1 MNLKREIK
9 KIIRE
14 TLTETIKGESEG
26 QETTEPTEKPKRK
39 RKQPYKSNNPLSR
52 KNLRGLTP
60 LQILALKIDNQEK
73 LIAGHINT
81 LNHLHEKDQPDWVRI
96 TKELLKKDQQKLK
109 DMQNEYLELEG
120 LSPMEEKT
128 PEEIVDAPL
137 TTRRLGLG

>member
-14 TLTETIKGESEG
+14 TLTEEV
-26 QETTEPTEKPKRK
+26 EKKK
-39 RKQPYKSNNPLSR
+39 RKQPYKSNNPLG
-52 KNLRGLTP
+52 KKGKTP
-60 LQILALKIDNQEK
+60 LQILGQEIDFQEK
-73 LIAGHINT
+73 LIADYIKSIRNEEDPEMRR
-81 LNHLHEKDQPDWVRI
+81 LSQLSLDAAQK
-96 TKELLKKDQQKLK
+96 KLLK
-109 DMQNEYLELEG
+109 MQNEYLELEG

>member
-14 TLTETIKGESEG
+14 TLTEEV
-26 QETTEPTEKPKRK
+26 EKKK

-52 KNLRGLTP
+52 INLKGLTP

-73 LIAGHINT
+73 LIADYINT
-81 LNHLHEKDQPDWVRI
+81 LNSLHEKDDADWVRI
-96 TKELLKKDQQKLK
+96 TKELLKKDQQKLE

-120 LSPMEEKT
+120 LSPMEEKKT
-128 PEEIVDAPL
+128 KEVVDAPL

>member
-14 TLTETIKGESEG
+14 TLTEEV
-26 QETTEPTEKPKRK
+26 EKKK
-39 RKQPYKSNNPLSR
+39 RKQPYKSNNPLG
-52 KNLRGLTP
+52 KKGKTP
-60 LQILALKIDNQEK
+60 LQILGQEIDFQEK
-73 LIAGHINT
+73 LTADYIKSIRNEEDPEMRRLSQLSLDAAQ
-81 LNHLHEKDQPDWVRI
+81 K
-96 TKELLKKDQQKLK
+96 KLLK
-109 DMQNEYLELEG
+109 MQNEYLELEG

>member
-14 TLTETIKGESEG
+14 TLTEEV
-26 QETTEPTEKPKRK
+26 EKKK
-39 RKQPYKSNNPLSR
+39 RKQKPYKSNNPLSR

-60 LQILALKIDNQEK
+60 LQILGLKIDNQEK
-73 LIAGHINT
+73 LIAGYINT
-81 LNHLHEKDQPDWVRI
+81 LNHLHEKDDADLVRN
-96 TKELLKKDQQKLK
+96 TKELLKKAQQKLK